1 MTQTETELVER
12 YLEATSYV
20 QEPALEDEAPE
31 LIERFH
37 DIEGRLETLWSR
49 DHAEWIAGF
58 YRNAYRAW
66 TAGDR
71 DDPPCN
77 CPNPRCP
84 LKQGSVPFQLRR
96 RKTSLDTP
104 DRTPMETLRA
114 YLKTHPEATV
124 IEEALAEIE
133 GLRADVMEALADYN
147 RDARD
152 VLDDHE
158 AIDNQDIVAAAVK
171 DRPTLDIPDPEGA

>member
-1 MTQTETELVER
+1 MTQTENELIER
-12 YLEATSYV
+12 YLEATAYV
-20 QEPALEDEAPE
+20 QEPALEDDAPE
-31 LIERFH
+31 MIERFH
-37 DIEGRLETLWSR
+37 DIEKRLETLWSR

-58 YRNAYRAW
+58 YRNAYRAFQ
-66 TAGDR
+66 AGDR
-71 DDPPCN
+71 DDPPCE

-84 LKQGSVPFQLRR
+84 LKQGSVPYQLRR
-96 RKTSLDTP
+96 RRTNLDTP
-104 DRTPMETLRA
+104 ETTPMETLRS

-124 IEEALAEIE
+124 IEEALEEIE
-133 GLRADVMEALADYN
+133 SLRADVMEALADYN

-158 AIDNQDIVAAAVK
+158 DIDNKDIVAGAVK